1 MLLAP
6 ETLIDGVVRTLRET
20 VLPAVDSRVAR
31 AHLWAVL
38 DVLQNLRDRVGEK
51 PELLVAEV
59 ESAAGALER
68 AAAALPPSVGA
79 RIRERVVAGEPAAR
93 RTALRAALVAALEAI
108 DRLPPESGAEARAAI
123 TAHLGEQAMRDVALL
138 KPSLLN
144 EISKG

>member
-6 ETLIDGVVRTLRET
+6 EMLIDGVVRTLRET
-20 VLPAVDSRVAR
+20 VLPALESRVAR
-31 AHLWAVL
+31 AHCYAVL

-51 PELLVAEV
+51 AELLAAEA

-68 AAAALPPSVGA
+68 AAATLPADV
-79 RIRERVVAGEPAAR
+79 AAR
-93 RTALRAALVAALEAI
+93 VRASAGGGEGGDRRAVLRAALVAALEAT
-108 DRLPPESGAEARAAI
+108 DQLASDAGAGARAAI
-123 TAHLGEQAMRDVALL
+123 TGHLGEQAMREVALL

>member
-20 VLPAVDSRVAR
+20 VLPALESRVAR
-31 AHLWAVL
+31 SHCYAVL

-51 PELLVAEV
+51 PELLAAEA

-68 AAAALPPSVGA
+68 AAASLPADV
-79 RIRERVVAGEPAAR
+79 AAR
-93 RTALRAALVAALEAI
+93 VRASITGDRAALRAALVAALEAI
-108 DRLPPESGAEARAAI
+108 DGLAPDAGAAARAAI
-123 TAHLGEQAMRDVALL
+123 TGHLGEQAMREVALL

>member
-20 VLPAVDSRVAR
+20 VLPAVESRVAR

-51 PELLVAEV
+51 PELLAAEA
-59 ESAAGALER
+59 ESAAAALER
-68 AAAALPPSVGA
+68 AAESLPADVVA
-79 RIRERVVAGEPAAR
+79 RIRASVGEGER
-93 RTALRAALVAALEAI
+93 RTELRAALVAAIEAI
-108 DRLPPESGAEARAAI
+108 DQLAPDAGAGARAAI
-123 TAHLGEQAMRDVALL
+123 TAHLGEQAMREVALL